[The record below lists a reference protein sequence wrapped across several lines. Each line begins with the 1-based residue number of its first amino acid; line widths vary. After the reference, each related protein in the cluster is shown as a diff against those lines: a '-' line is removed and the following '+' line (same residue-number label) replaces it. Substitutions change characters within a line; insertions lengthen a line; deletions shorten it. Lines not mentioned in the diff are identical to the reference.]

1 MFKRNVGMT
10 KLKCWRTISDGW
22 DKLGMSESLVSPG
35 MLEWQSDPVI
45 FDLVIIC
52 SLPTFDSFGMSQKKQ
67 GELSQLSRSQ
77 MRSWITKLY
86 NMLVDAET
94 NVGIYSSFKAG
105 ELKTSRPKRIM
116 SMNLGKIWNLLVF
129 PVANFNHLFL
139 MLGFHQ
145 FMNISLY
152 L

>member
-1 MFKRNVGMT
+1 MKNMVIFHSYVSLLDGTFLGHVGMT
-10 KLKCWRTISDGW
+10 ELLDEWRTISDGW

-45 FDLVIIC
+45 FDWVIIC

-67 GELSQLSRSQ
+67 GELSQLSHSQ

-86 NMLVDAET
+86 NMLVDAT

-105 ELKTSRPKRIM
+105 ELKTSKPKLIIP
-116 SMNLGKIWNLLVF
+116 MNLGKIWNLLVF
-129 PVANFNHLFL
+129 PVTC
-139 MLGFHQ
+139 
-145 FMNISLY
+145 
-152 L
+152 